1 MNKSLFF
8 CALLLSSAASAQPSS
23 NASSNGAGAA
33 AADPN
38 AMICRNVRETG
49 SMLNR
54 SRVCKTRAQWEA
66 ERRETRQ
73 TIDRSQTTRIN
84 RGE

>member
-1 MNKSLFF
+1 MKKPLFF
-8 CALLLSSAASAQPSS
+8 CALLLSTAAAAQPSS

-38 AMICRNVRETG
+38 AMICRNQRETG

-54 SRVCKTRAQWEA
+54 TRVCKTRAQWEA
-66 ERRETRQ
+66 DRRETRQ
-73 TIDRSQTTRIN
+73 NVDRSQTTRIN